1 MTTQLPICHINTLL
15 PQCLP
20 VTIPAAC
27 HHLTQPPLCI
37 PPTSPVICHV
47 TQPPQCFPQTSP
59 AICHFTQPQQ
69 CFPQTLAGPICQHVT
84 SPVICQI
91 THNQPQCGLQCQG
104 NTHVPFDPTIFQNQT
119 PVLHGGVGGVG
130 GGLAAPAQA
139 QNFAGAAAP
148 AQQFA
153 AQANVGPTGV
163 QHCTAAPQFCGNTA
177 WQGCPPVIGPTGVQ
191 HCTAAPQFCGNTAWQ
206 GCQPPQAQQA
216 QFPFHPTT
224 NPTANTHCFICPPF
238 TIEAQQAAPQ
248 QAQAMNPTAATH
260 CFVCPPHTLEAQ
272 QQPQQQVGPTGVHFC
287 TAAPQFCGHTAW
299 HGCQPPL
306 SAPPHCP
313 TVVAAVCHTAV
324 PVCHTAATVCTQ
336 TVAPTHL
343 LGCTQTVAPTHL
355 LGCTCLPMT
364 VGPVIPTHNMP
375 ICGNVTAPGFC

>member
-1 MTTQLPICHINTLL
+1 MSTQLPICHIQTLP

-20 VTIPAAC
+20 HTLPVIC
-27 HHLTQPPLCI
+27 HPTQPPQCL
-37 PPTSPVICHV
+37 PHTLPVVCHV
-47 TQPPQCFPQTSP
+47 TQPPQCFPQTLP
-59 AICHFTQPQQ
+59 AVCHLTQPQQ
-69 CFPQTLAGPICQHVT
+69 CFPHT
-84 SPVICQI
+84 SPVICHI
-91 THNQPQCGLQCQG
+91 VTHNNPLCGIQCQAG
-104 NTHVPFDPTIFQNQT
+104 THIPVTTTINTTIVQT
-119 PVLHGGVGGVG
+119 QPPVFNGGV
-130 GGLAAPAQA
+130 AAPAQA

-177 WQGCPPVIGPTGVQ
+177 WQPCPPIGPTGVQ

-206 GCQPPQAQQA
+206 GCAPPQAQQA
-216 QFPFHPTT
+216 QQAFYPTT
-224 NPTANTHCFICPPF
+224 NPTASTHCFICPPF

-248 QAQAMNPTAATH
+248 QAQAMNPTNATH
-260 CFVCPPHTLEAQ
+260 CFVCPPPTLEAQ
-272 QQPQQQVGPTGVHFC
+272 QQQQVGQTGVHFC

-313 TVVAAVCHTAV
+313 TVAAA
-324 PVCHTAATVCTQ
+324 VCHTAATVCTQ
-336 TVAPTHL
+336 TI
-343 LGCTQTVAPTHL
+343 APTHL

-375 ICGNVTAPGFC
+375 ICGHTCLPMTVGPVIPTHNMPICGNVTAPGFC